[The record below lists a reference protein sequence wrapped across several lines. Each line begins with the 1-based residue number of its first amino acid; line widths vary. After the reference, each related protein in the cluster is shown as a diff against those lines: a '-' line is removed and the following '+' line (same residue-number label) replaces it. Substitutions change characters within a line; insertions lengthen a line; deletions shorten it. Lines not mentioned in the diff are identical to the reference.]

1 MKPAMVLRLSLLCLS
16 LLPGSAVVFAA
27 EATPSDVYAQAVR
40 IEQEVESLKRHFR
53 ITGKAQVET
62 MSGDLKPRHVW
73 AKSYIILLKLGKL
86 GHKLGLAY
94 VVPVNREPQRD
105 MTPEQPWGMTQR
117 ILTEIAIMKHGLGIP
132 GQPPAVIPVSGKR
145 PIDSY
150 NKINQ
155 IASELDLLAGEVT
168 PSEVYSEV
176 KRLNEDVNA
185 ILRYQRVF
193 ENAVPPPRRDN
204 LQPKDSLKAV
214 FKLVDEIQ
222 RIQRAQGMQTTDFK
236 GFEMGDKTVSNDV
249 HSMVGMALAELQ
261 RVKFHLGMIRHVT
274 PPASYEENKT
284 PADVVQLLG
293 YVTDK
298 LRDFKTK

>member
-1 MKPAMVLRLSLLCLS
+1 
-16 LLPGSAVVFAA
+16 
-27 EATPSDVYAQAVR
+27 
-40 IEQEVESLKRHFR
+40 
-53 ITGKAQVET
+53 
-62 MSGDLKPRHVW
+62 
-73 AKSYIILLKLGKL
+73 
-86 GHKLGLAY
+86 
-94 VVPVNREPQRD
+94 
-105 MTPEQPWGMTQR
+105 
-117 ILTEIAIMKHGLGIP
+117 
-132 GQPPAVIPVSGKR
+132 
-145 PIDSY
+145 
-150 NKINQ
+150 
-155 IASELDLLAGEVT
+155 
-168 PSEVYSEV
+168 
-176 KRLNEDVNA
+176 
-185 ILRYQRVF
+185 
-193 ENAVPPPRRDN
+193 VPPPRRDN